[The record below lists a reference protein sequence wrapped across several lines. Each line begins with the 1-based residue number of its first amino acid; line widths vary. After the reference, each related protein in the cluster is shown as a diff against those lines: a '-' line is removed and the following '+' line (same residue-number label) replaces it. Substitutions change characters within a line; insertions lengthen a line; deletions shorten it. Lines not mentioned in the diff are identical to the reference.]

1 MIRCVNASSGESVY
15 FVEAEALAC
24 GNDISV
30 TVCGGTGYHVGAVAL
45 AVYEPERDSAT
56 VSVVTVHTHRDDKV
70 AAHFAK
76 EISREMKCTVSVS
89 AGIHI
94 DDASTDELEKLW
106 HNSVE
111 CCSRLINEL
120 RAKESI

>member
-1 MIRCVNASSGESVY
+1 MRSVHAQCGDIPY
-15 FVEAEALAC
+15 YVEAQALVC

-30 TVCGGTGYHVGAVAL
+30 TVCGGTGYHVGAMAL

-89 AGIHI
+89 AGIHVDNATEEDI
-94 DDASTDELEKLW
+94 ALLRDNAAACCTALIEKLKALM
-106 HNSVE
+106 E
-111 CCSRLINEL
+111 E
-120 RAKESI
+120 K

>member
-1 MIRCVNASSGESVY
+1 MIGQIYACSGEIPC
-15 FVEAEALAC
+15 FVEAQALVC

-30 TVCGGTGYHVGAVAL
+30 TVCGGTGYHVGAMAL
-45 AVYEPERDSAT
+45 AVFEPERDSAT

-89 AGIHI
+89 AGIHV
-94 DDASTDELEKLW
+94 DNASSGDIEELWKT
-106 HNSVE
+106 SGR
-111 CCSRLINEL
+111 CCEELIMCLKKEL
-120 RAKESI
+120 RK

>member
-1 MIRCVNASSGESVY
+1 MRSVHARCGDMPY
-15 FVEAEALAC
+15 YVEAQALVC

-30 TVCGGTGYHVGAVAL
+30 TVCGGTGYHVGAMAL

-89 AGIHI
+89 AGIHV
-94 DDASTDELEKLW
+94 DNAALQELEKLW
-106 HNSVE
+106 NNSVE
-111 CCSRLINEL
+111 CCSRLLAEL